1 MTAYSAVVVF
11 IPEPISVILPE
22 TVTGTI
28 WAARVMTAWSK
39 TGRGTQLTGIGEGV
53 FKNASRYNMG
63 GSGNEVGDFNSDGRP
78 DLVWIDS
85 GTGSVTLWLNV
96 VTGFRH
102 ATDTT
107 ITSTASPAAFGK
119 PLTLSAVVT
128 PAFPGAVTGSVT
140 FSDAGPALATVPL
153 VGSKATFT

>member
-1 MTAYSAVVVF
+1 M
-11 IPEPISVILPE
+11 ILPE